1 MISPGDFTL
10 NGMKRSG
17 VDMKMGH
24 DVASSAQA
32 KIVDKIVLIAND
44 TDFIPAIKTARRAG
58 VDFML
63 DPMGEHVNPDL
74 IRQVD
79 DIEDLSKVFDPNR

>member
-32 KIVDKIVLIAND
+32 KIVDKIVLIASD
-44 TDFIPAIKTARRAG
+44 T
-58 VDFML
+58 DFML